1 MCFLMKNL
9 AWIKS
14 SGNSFFPR
22 SVRHFLIG
30 WLRCIET
37 ERGRR
42 EADRLSGDEINV
54 TERLRE
60 QGCHGASPL
69 SLEWCE
75 SSGRTSYRQPPPP
88 PEIIPFPLLTLYVTN
103 IRLIRK
109 LKFCQTRV
117 SSVQFNFLIFWLTAK
132 FPQRCWLDDQ
142 CFFSWIPTCRLHL
155 VQVHVTNCTLISS
168 LSGGSALS
176 FHTHLYRK
184 HSAEYIPYNT
194 QSLTVPGYIYLYI
207 SSCALQTLS
216 PLGIITFDRPAVYY
230 LVN

>member
-1 MCFLMKNL
+1 MFSHEEFGLDQKFREL
-9 AWIKS
+9 ILS
-14 SGNSFFPR
+14 PFGQTFFNWVAQVHR
-22 SVRHFLIG
+22 NREGAQRGWQTVRR
-30 WLRCIET
+30 WNKCD
-37 ERGRR
+37 R
-42 EADRLSGDEINV
+42 EA
-54 TERLRE
+54 ERA
-60 QGCHGASPL
+60 GMSW
-69 SLEWCE
+69 S
-75 SSGRTSYRQPPPP
+75 QPTFIGMVWIQWSHIIQTTPPP